1 MLTTAIVSLVLAS
14 VAPADR
20 VLVVTAYKSFTNF
33 RATAL
38 AVSPVGTQ
46 FAVATEDRQVRLIDS
61 KSMGT
66 AFQLTGHPQTVYGLA
81 YSRDGRHLLTGDETA
96 RIWLWD
102 AKTGKKI
109 REFPREKGHTKGIQ
123 SFSFSPDGTKF
134 ASVGK
139 DDVIKVWNT
148 VGGHPIATIEGKG
161 ANFYGLAYLPSG
173 AIATGTLKEGMRLY
187 SPSYGLAATM
197 TLVGGQGANDVAVNK
212 TGTIGLTAGRD
223 GAVTV
228 WDLKSRAKLAAMPGH
243 SDWVTGVAVAPN
255 GRVAASSSTDASVVL
270 WDIKGFRKLT
280 TIGNRAFVD
289 SLVAFTSDGRYLLT
303 TDASN
308 ALQVYQVDPPQK

>member
-1 MLTTAIVSLVLAS
+1 MLTTAIVSLAIAAA
-14 VAPADR
+14 APADR
-20 VLVVTAYKSFTNF
+20 IFTVTVFKSFTNF
-33 RATAL
+33 KAI
-38 AVSPVGTQ
+38 AVAASPVNAQ
-46 FAVATEDRQVRLIDS
+46 FAVSTEDRQVRLVDT
-61 KSMGT
+61 KTMAT
-66 AFQLTGHPQTVYGLA
+66 TLQLQGHPQPVYGLGF
-81 YSRDGRHLLTGDETA
+81 SRDGRYLLTGDETA

-102 AKTGKKI
+102 VKTGKKI

-139 DDVIKVWNT
+139 DDVIKVWST
-148 VGGHPIATIEGKG
+148 AGGHPIATIEGKG
-161 ANFYGLAYLPSG
+161 ANFYGLAFLPNGS
-173 AIATGTLKEGMRLY
+173 IATGTLAEGMRLY
-187 SPSYGLAATM
+187 SASYGLAATM
-197 TLVGGQGANDVAVNK
+197 KLGGGQGANDVAVNK
-212 TGTIGLTAGRD
+212 LGTIGVTAGRD

-228 WDLKSRAKLAAMPGH
+228 WDLKSRLKLAAMPGH
-243 SDWVTGVAVAPN
+243 TDWVTAVAVAPN

-270 WDIKGFRKLT
+270 WDIKGFKKIA